1 MATNNTPKP
10 NPNRQAPQIH
20 EHRPG
25 KTIAQ
30 AVANAQQ
37 HVQNVHAA
45 ARKKPA
51 A

>member
-1 MATNNTPKP
+1 MAKSNA
-10 NPNRQAPQIH
+10 NPNRHAPQAVRIH